1 MLHSTLNPNCHG
13 RVVEENRVGDAV
25 PVMDDTRDE
34 LTMLIRVWRNQVLLE
49 GYGDFGKKY
58 KRNQNAKVR
67 EQCFWSVGGCF
78 LGFVCDRK

>member
-25 PVMDDTRDE
+25 QVMDDTRDE

-49 GYGDFGKKY
+49 GYGDFGKKMQEES
-58 KRNQNAKVR
+58 KCKSERAM
-67 EQCFWSVGGCF
+67 F
-78 LGFVCDRK
+78 LVCWRLLPRVCL